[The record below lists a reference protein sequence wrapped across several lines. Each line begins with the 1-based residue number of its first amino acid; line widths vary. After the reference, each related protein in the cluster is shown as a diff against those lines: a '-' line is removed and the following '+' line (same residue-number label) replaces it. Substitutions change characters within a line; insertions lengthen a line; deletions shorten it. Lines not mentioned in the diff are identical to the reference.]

1 MPCSFGINDPNNWN
15 GIEEQHIYLKPSN
28 ALPIPTVP
36 KGSLPLFVVYIRNQ
50 DRKVFTC
57 KQTMTQ
63 QCWKQATKPSDDFKG
78 IPGISS
84 GTPPFAHLLA
94 PRATEIPN
102 QIRQKSSRAATKKNK
117 IYDKKTYVWPISIQL
132 LSFIANF
139 GSPSLFR
146 WLICI
151 YICMYIVHFNYSSR
165 WGFRIAIGGKLSLD
179 TRCWIH
185 KSERGAKGGR
195 ELESK
200 KHLYTA
206 IWLL

>member
-117 IYDKKTYVWPISIQL
+117 IYDKKNICLAHKYPVTQFHCQFWKP
-132 LSFIANF
+132 FI
-139 GSPSLFR
+139 
-146 WLICI
+146 
-151 YICMYIVHFNYSSR
+151 V
-165 WGFRIAIGGKLSLD
+165 
-179 TRCWIH
+179 
-185 KSERGAKGGR
+185 
-195 ELESK
+195 
-200 KHLYTA
+200 
-206 IWLL
+206 

>member
-151 YICMYIVHFNYSSR
+151 YICMYICLCIY
-165 WGFRIAIGGKLSLD
+165 AIY
-179 TRCWIH
+179 RCTQIYLYIYIIPVVPH
-185 KSERGAKGGR
+185 KAVVEVSTIGN
-195 ELESK
+195 L
-200 KHLYTA
+200 
-206 IWLL
+206 